1 MAKKEEEKIKELKEK
16 NNNISKSKKDKNNI
30 LKDEKVKKTLKLNLR
45 NSILFN
51 IVEYFFTSFIDAY
64 VVLLGFLPNMISF
77 IITLPQFFT
86 SIIQL
91 FTNNLVEKYGRK
103 KVFEKSIL
111 IQALSILFFVTF
123 SLLLKEYT
131 IVNLLFMIFFI
142 TIFFS
147 SGMIAYN
154 VWVSI
159 MGELVPE
166 NIRGKY
172 FSYQGRLMSMTA
184 IISLIIVSFILKY
197 FDDIK
202 GFLIIFF
209 VAFTARILSYYIARQ
224 YYVLED
230 KKLDRKEYFSLFDF
244 VKRAKYSNFA
254 KYTFFYSLFLYSVF
268 IVAPI
273 LSYYQL
279 KILHFSYF
287 QFTLLKIAFFIGSF
301 LSLKF
306 WGNITD
312 KYGNRIVFFYTGFFI
327 SFGILAYI
335 FFKDFNILMIIEFYS
350 GIVWSGFN
358 LSTANYILDA
368 VTTKKRTLVSSYF
381 NFFKGLSIMLAGFST
396 FLLLDFFKK
405 LHYNEYT
412 SIFLLSGILR
422 ILVVLLFFRTIYE
435 VRSVLKKNFLEI
447 MFNETFLFRIHR
459 RIRVQNFKIKNV
471 GKVKNVIKENLKK
484 ITRKIEEAEDKKLK
498 EILE

>member
-1 MAKKEEEKIKELKEK
+1 MVKE
-16 NNNISKSKKDKNNI
+16 KNNI
-30 LKDEKVKKTLKLNLR
+30 LKDNKVKKTLKLNLR

-51 IVEYFFTSFIDAY
+51 ILEYFFTSFIDAY
-64 VVLLGFLPNMISF
+64 IVLLGFVPSMISF

-91 FTNNLVEKYGRK
+91 FTNTLIEKYGRK

-111 IQALSILFFVTF
+111 IQALSIIFFVSF
-123 SLLLKEYT
+123 SLILKEYT
-131 IVNLLFMIFFI
+131 IINLLFMIFFI

-159 MGELVPE
+159 IGELVPE

-172 FSYQGRLMSMTA
+172 FSQQGKLMSITA
-184 IISLIIVSFILKY
+184 IISLIVVSIILKY
-197 FDDIK
+197 FNSIK
-202 GFLIIFF
+202 GFLITFF
-209 VAFTARILSYYIARQ
+209 IAFSARILSYFLTRQ

-230 KKLDRKEYFSLFDF
+230 KKLDRKEYFSLYDF
-244 VKRAKYSNFA
+244 VRRVKYSNFA

-268 IVAPI
+268 IVVPI

-279 KILHFSYF
+279 KILNFTYF

-306 WGNITD
+306 WGEITD
-312 KYGNRIVFFYTGFFI
+312 KYGNRIVFFYTGFLI

-335 FFKDFNILMIIEFYS
+335 FFKSFLALLIIEFYS

-358 LSTANYILDA
+358 LSTANYIFDA
-368 VTTKKRTLVSSYF
+368 VKNTKRALVSSYF

-396 FLLLDFFKK
+396 FILIDVFKK

-422 ILVVLLFFRTIYE
+422 IFIVIFFFRMIYE
-435 VRSVLKKNFLEI
+435 VRSVIKKSFLYI
-447 MFNETFLFRIHR
+447 LFNETFIFRTYR
-459 RIRVQNFKIKNV
+459 RIRIQNFLNV
-471 GKVKNVIKENLKK
+471 KSLSVKVKNNIKKSLKK
-484 ITRKIEEAEDKKLK
+484 ISRRIEEVEEKILEEALK
-498 EILE
+498 EK